1 MSPSSSES
9 AYVAIARKKQEQ
21 LLKSIPREWTL
32 PAHLVPAGMLSL
44 ADSNF
49 KPTEYQRVNVMH
61 IPRTCG
67 LLSSK
72 EIEITEKWDVQGLV
86 YQMTSAKLS
95 AEDVVRAFCKV
106 CR

>member
-1 MSPSSSES
+1 M
-9 AYVAIARKKQEQ
+9 
-21 LLKSIPREWTL
+21 
-32 PAHLVPAGMLSL
+32 VPAGMLSL

-49 KPTEYQRVNVMH
+49 KPKEYQRINVMQ

-86 YQMTSAKLS
+86 HQMSSVKLS
-95 AEDVVRAFCKV
+95 AEEVVGAFCKV
-106 CR
+106 CGFFMLWGAC